1 MLLGPLLYGEGHQ
14 NHIAGLRKAVLE
26 TMGPGGPAHTEFQDT
41 YPRAMKRQEGAGPP
55 SSPEKWRLSLWVA
68 SVPSY
73 EPISLRFQLNRNSLK
88 ADPPQGL
95 PILPNTFSLL
105 RFSVFTFLSH
115 TPRPLIIPWTCQP
128 PHQREIGC
136 PVEQEAWWLHPSFS
150 PPNRDSPVWLP
161 LVAFFFSLDES
172 YMMNSGFLT
181 TNPTTRTVP
190 ERLRF
195 PTAEGSQHLV
205 SFKNVSVVRWKVGRN

>member
-1 MLLGPLLYGEGHQ
+1 MARAIRTTSLGWGKQ
-14 NHIAGLRKAVLE
+14 FWKQWAQVVLPTLSFKTPIPE
-26 TMGPGGPAHTEFQDT
+26 PWKGRRVQ
-41 YPRAMKRQEGAGPP
+41 GPP
-55 SSPEKWRLSLWVA
+55 SSPEKWHLSLWVA
-68 SVPSY
+68 SLPSY
-73 EPISLRFQLNRNSLK
+73 EPTSFRFLLNRNSLK

-95 PILPNTFSLL
+95 PNLPNTFSLL
-105 RFSVFTFLSH
+105 RFSAFTFLSH

-161 LVAFFFSLDES
+161 LVAFFSLDES

-190 ERLRF
+190 ERLRP